1 MIRKLSCV
9 VAGLLCPLSIAEGAL
24 EVPCYGYG
32 SVFGTPSNYIEDDMS
47 IVKELK
53 VGQYGTYVAYVN
65 YLFEGQN
72 YIQLGYRN
80 KFNENFLGAGN
91 SHGNKN

>member
-1 MIRKLSCV
+1 MIGKLPYI
-9 VAGLLCPLSIAEGAL
+9 VAGITCLLGVAEGVL

-32 SVFGTPSNYIEDDMS
+32 NVFGTPSNYIEDDMN

-53 VGQYGTYVAYVN
+53 VGQDGTYVAYVK

-72 YIQLGYRN
+72 YIQMGYR
-80 KFNENFLGAGN
+80 KKGDENFSEAGN
-91 SHGNKN
+91 PHGSKN